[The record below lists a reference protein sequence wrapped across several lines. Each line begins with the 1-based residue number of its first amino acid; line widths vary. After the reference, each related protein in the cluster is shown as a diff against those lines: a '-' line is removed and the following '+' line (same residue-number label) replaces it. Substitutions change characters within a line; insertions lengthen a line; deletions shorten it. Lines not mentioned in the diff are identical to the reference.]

1 MPIYEYSC
9 GKCGEVVEKIQQFS
23 DPPLKRHS
31 GCGGSMTKLISQS
44 SFQLKGSGWYVTDYA
59 AKGKADG
66 TDKSEG
72 GDKSEDGGK
81 KDKAAPGDS
90 GDSGAGSDTDSKSA
104 AKSEGSG
111 KTDSNKKTD
120 AGAKK

>member
-59 AKGKADG
+59 ARGKPESAD
-66 TDKSEG
+66 KAEG
-72 GDKSEDGGK
+72 DGK

-104 AKSEGSG
+104 AKSGGSG
-111 KTDSNKKTD
+111 TTDSNKKTD

>member
-9 GKCGEVVEKIQQFS
+9 GKCGEVIEKIRQFS

-31 GCGGSMTKLISQS
+31 GCGGSLTKLISQS
-44 SFQLKGSGWYVTDYA
+44 SFHLKGSGWYVTDYA

-104 AKSEGSG
+104 AKSGGSG
-111 KTDSNKKTD
+111 TTDSNKKTD

>member
-9 GKCGEVVEKIQQFS
+9 GKCGEVVEKIQRFS